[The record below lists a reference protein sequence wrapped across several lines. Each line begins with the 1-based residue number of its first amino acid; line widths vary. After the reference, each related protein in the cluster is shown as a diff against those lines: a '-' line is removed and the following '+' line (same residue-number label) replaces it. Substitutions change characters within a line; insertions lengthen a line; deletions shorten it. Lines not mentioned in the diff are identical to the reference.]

1 VAAACF
7 GLRPPYWRFSYQ
19 YNFSQ
24 AKSRAPW
31 WWS

>member
-1 VAAACF
+1 M
-7 GLRPPYWRFSYQ
+7 FSYQ

-24 AKSRAPW
+24 AQFQAPW

>member
-1 VAAACF
+1 M
-7 GLRPPYWRFSYQ
+7 FSYQ

-24 AKSRAPW
+24 AQLQAPW